1 MTFFYL
7 YIQIKEKIIK
17 RKMKKKITKSK
28 LVFTFPPDLIEFLE
42 ENFEN
47 KSKYV
52 EYLIYKDMKDNNL
65 LKNNV
70 LYDYR

>member
-1 MTFFYL
+1 
-7 YIQIKEKIIK
+7 
-17 RKMKKKITKSK
+17 MKKKITKSK
-28 LVFTFPPDLIEFLE
+28 VVFSFEPEIIKFLE

-65 LKNNV
+65 VKNEIIF
-70 LYDYR
+70 YDNDFKQK

>member
-1 MTFFYL
+1 
-7 YIQIKEKIIK
+7 
-17 RKMKKKITKSK
+17 MKKKITKRKVAFSFEPEIIK
-28 LVFTFPPDLIEFLE
+28 FLE

-65 LKNNV
+65 IKNDIIF
-70 LYDYR
+70 YDNSR

>member
-1 MTFFYL
+1 
-7 YIQIKEKIIK
+7 
-17 RKMKKKITKSK
+17 MKKKITKSK
-28 LVFTFPPDLIEFLE
+28 VVFSFEPEIIQFLS

-65 LKNNV
+65 IKNDIIF
-70 LYDYR
+70 YDNYR

>member
-1 MTFFYL
+1 
-7 YIQIKEKIIK
+7 
-17 RKMKKKITKSK
+17 MKKKITKSK
-28 LVFTFPPDLIEFLE
+28 VVFSFVPEIIKFLE

-65 LKNNV
+65 VKNEIIF
-70 LYDYR
+70 YDNDFKQK

>member
-1 MTFFYL
+1 
-7 YIQIKEKIIK
+7 
-17 RKMKKKITKSK
+17 MKKKITKSK
-28 LVFTFPPDLIEFLE
+28 VVFSFEPEIIKFLE

-65 LKNNV
+65 IKNDIIF
-70 LYDYR
+70 YDNYR

>member
-1 MTFFYL
+1 
-7 YIQIKEKIIK
+7 
-17 RKMKKKITKSK
+17 MKKKITKNK
-28 LVFTFPPDLIEFLE
+28 VVFSFEPEIIQFLE

-65 LKNNV
+65 IKNDIIF
-70 LYDYR
+70 YDNYR